1 MANDML
7 QDKLRHIAW
16 PVAEVNEP
24 SREFEEGDKVG
35 LNEVMVILKG
45 SADDGQCGLGE
56 KFSRLV
62 FRLTYRT
69 QTSSQQIKWTTCPQ
83 SYRNVNRIQWT

>member
-56 KFSRLV
+56 KFS
-62 FRLTYRT
+62 
-69 QTSSQQIKWTTCPQ
+69 
-83 SYRNVNRIQWT
+83 